1 MIPGELTLVLGLIVT
16 GSQEAEH
23 ILLIKI
29 EPCLILRLD
38 GRRVSRETKS
48 RLVSSLLVDIFF
60 LDEFMEV
67 CLDLFFS
74 DDVEGLL
81 IGEFFGFHVVL
92 IVDVEDVLERGL
104 LPGGPVLLIDVHN
117 LRQAVG
123 VGNG

>member
-1 MIPGELTLVLGLIVT
+1 MT